1 MNIKVILTALLL
13 VSTVSIAQQ
22 EAGIFNISFQVDEE
36 LRNELEASHKERNF
50 LSGYS
55 ERPHFPEAL
64 INEMKD
70 TIAHSVGKVLNANAE
85 CVYKI
90 NRKGDTV
97 YTIGLGD
104 ELEGM
109 PVDRKNKAIESHD
122 KDLYVRV
129 DVYIRSSGGVSV
141 GLPNG
146 TKSRLKP
153 MIKYV
158 VKVYN
163 KEGKKVFKEKTK
175 IKNFGVLKSTER
187 DSENGEWR
195 VKESEILHP
204 EDIYAMLL
212 KAIEQFEE
220 ENM

>member
-1 MNIKVILTALLL
+1 MITRFLLTLTLFI
-13 VSTVSIAQQ
+13 SIISFGQK
-22 EAGIFNISFQVDEE
+22 EAGIFYISFQVDED

-55 ERPHFPEAL
+55 ERPHFPEEL
-64 INEMKD
+64 IDEMKD
-70 TIAHSVGKVLNANAE
+70 TIAHSVGKVLSADAE
-85 CVYKI
+85 CIYKK

-109 PVDRKNKAIESHD
+109 PVDRKKKAIEASP
-122 KDLYVRV
+122 KDVYVRV
-129 DVYIRSSGGVSV
+129 DIYIRSSGGVSV

-158 VKVYN
+158 LKAYNKDGKKIYKEKVKV
-163 KEGKKVFKEKTK
+163 KD
-175 IKNFGVLKSTER
+175 FGVLKSTER
-187 DSENGEWR
+187 DSNNGQWR

-204 EDIYAMLL
+204 EDVYSMLL
-212 KAIEQFEE
+212 KAIDKFEE
-220 ENM
+220 ENL